1 MESAVRFLKNWMLP
15 IAIVTGASSYL
26 LFHFLPVLHGI
37 GPVCQAVAVKG
48 QPTLIGIML
57 FLQFVKMAPSDLK
70 FHRWHI
76 WLLLIQALLFLG
88 LAWPAM
94 HVRSEA
100 VKIALECAMLCFICP
115 TAAAAGVLTDRLGGS
130 LAGVM
135 TYTVLINAVAALLIP
150 AVIPLL
156 HPSAGLTFMGSVLRI
171 GGRIFPI
178 LILPCLAAWLV
189 RFSLPRLQ
197 EWLLPRAHWSF
208 YIWGVTLT
216 LSMVLATRALVLDA
230 PGWMATLLIVAVSI
244 ACCIFQFGTGRLIGR
259 IYSHGDK
266 VTAGQ
271 SLGQKNTGFLIWL
284 GYSYMTPVTSVA
296 GGLYAIWHNLFN
308 SWELWRKRKNA
319 KFAS

>member
-1 MESAVRFLKNWMLP
+1 MESPVRFIKNWMLP
-15 IAIVTGASSYL
+15 IALVTGASSYL
-26 LFHFLPVLHGI
+26 LYHFIPAMHPV
-37 GPVCQAVAVKG
+37 GPVCHDIAAKG
-48 QPTLIGIML
+48 QPSLIGLML

-70 FHRWHI
+70 FHRWHV
-76 WLLLIQALLFLG
+76 WLLVIQPLFCIG
-88 LAWPAM
+88 FAWLAM
-94 HVRSEA
+94 LVRSDA
-100 VKIALECAMLCFICP
+100 VIIALECAMLCFICP

-130 LAGVM
+130 LPGVM

-156 HPSAGLTFMGSVLRI
+156 YPSDGATFLGSVLRI

-178 LILPCLAAWLV
+178 LILPCLASWLV
-189 RFSLPRLQ
+189 RYTFPRLQ
-197 EWLLPRAHWSF
+197 AWLLPRAHWSF
-208 YIWGVTLT
+208 YVWGVTLT
-216 LSMVLATRALVLDA
+216 LSMVLATRALVMSDC
-230 PGWMATLLIVAVSI
+230 GRMATLLIVAVSL

-284 GYSYMTPVTSVA
+284 GYSYLTPVTCVA

-308 SWELWRKRKNA
+308 SWELWRMRKNA
-319 KFAS
+319 